1 MTALLDAS
9 GVPDRFT
16 APLYTLA
23 EASQFLGVPSSTL
36 HSWARGYRK
45 QRVAAADVV
54 GEPILTTVQK
64 PPGLRGPLVP
74 FVGLAEG
81 LVLAGMRR
89 SGVPLQRIR
98 PALSELDRQFGLN
111 HALASKRLYTDGAE
125 VLYDFADSADDETAS
140 ALRNLVVVRSGQ
152 RVFVEV
158 MQQYL
163 KRIEFDSAGWAQL
176 LHLPGYEVADV
187 VVDPSRGFGQP
198 IFERGGA
205 RVQDALEM
213 FRAGEA
219 LTVVAEEYRVPLEQL
234 EDAVRVAMPHAA

>member
-45 QRVAAADVV
+45 QRVTAADVV

-64 PPGLRGPLVP
+64 PTGVRGPLVP

-213 FRAGEA
+213 FRAGES
-219 LTVVAEEYRVPLEQL
+219 LTVVAEEYRVPLVQL